1 MMPSNNAYDGL
12 ETRKGRIYGRQTE
25 HSIEYLGFLILISNT
40 SVQFHR
46 IQYAT
51 ANRWQPP
58 MDLASELFSNRSL
71 EATSFGP
78 CCPQRDT
85 GIYIPKQ
92 DEQCLYLNIFT
103 PFKISHES
111 LLPVLVWVHG
121 GGLISGCST
130 QSIPLLYNGT
140 NIIRHSL
147 QQPVII
153 VTINYRLGIFAEMYL
168 TELIEEN
175 FEWPTAGNYNYLDI
189 LSALRWINRNIH
201 DYGGDPNNILLFGE
215 SSGGRT
221 VVDMGALKGSSN
233 LYHHIISQ
241 SGALATSL
249 FYSNMSFALQKSNE
263 IVEQL
268 NCSSHESASFL
279 TCLRN
284 TDINDLLMV
293 YGNRPLKSVIDGY
306 FFSYYPSL
314 AIQCGTYNQNINMIM
329 GANKYEEPYYPI
341 YPDMNS
347 EFAIFI
353 ITEVLGRNRAPTVI
367 NYFELNN
374 CSSSVN
380 DTNRC
385 CDITRFIINAFI
397 SCGFHRVYN
406 NIYLKYDREDHN
418 LFWYNMDCNSGICPK
433 LSKEEGAGLCLHQSC
448 RPVLV
453 PGRHLAGHQA
463 VHQASLKF

>member
-1 MMPSNNAYDGL
+1 MIQKRL
-12 ETRKGRIYGRQTE
+12 RQ
-25 HSIEYLGFLILISNT
+25 
-40 SVQFHR
+40 
-46 IQYAT
+46 
-51 ANRWQPP
+51 
-58 MDLASELFSNRSL
+58 
-71 EATSFGP
+71 
-78 CCPQRDT
+78 
-85 GIYIPKQ
+85 
-92 DEQCLYLNIFT
+92 
-103 PFKISHES
+103 ISHES
-111 LLPVLVWVHG
+111 LLAVLVWIHD
-121 GGLISGCST
+121 GGLTSGCST

-175 FEWPTAGNYNYLDI
+175 SEWPTAGNYNYLDI

-221 VVDMGALKGSSN
+221 VVDVGALKGSSN
-233 LYHHIISQ
+233 IYHHIISQ

-249 FYSNMSFALQKSNE
+249 FYSKMSFALQKSNE

-268 NCSSHESASFL
+268 NCSNHESASFL

-284 TDINDLLMV
+284 TDTNDLLMV

-314 AIQCGTYNQNINMIM
+314 AIQMGTYNENINMIM
-329 GANKYEEPYYPI
+329 GASKFP
-341 YPDMNS
+341 
-347 EFAIFI
+347 
-353 ITEVLGRNRAPTVI
+353 GRNRAATVI

-397 SCGFHRVYN
+397 SCGFHRVYK
-406 NIYLKYDREDHN
+406 NIYLKYDTEDHN
-418 LFWYNMDCNSGICPK
+418 LFWYTMDCNSGICPK
-433 LSKEEGAGLCLHQSC
+433 LSKEEGAGLCLH
-448 RPVLV
+448 
-453 PGRHLAGHQA
+453 
-463 VHQASLKF
+463 ASELPFVFGTESDYRSMNPINCTWDNQTRIYSNKIISHWTNMAAYGKPLEL